1 MRISDWA
8 QKFNLAVK
16 RCEERPDQPQ
26 GDVVFRVKDIFTT
39 LRGSW
44 DPASD
49 YGAIPQWARDV
60 YLKPADAEDYSEEVG
75 ADHNL
80 FALVLDLD
88 GKPIK
93 TGVQIRCWPDGF
105 DKLGDADYSGY
116 LQLAPNPCSGWAN
129 IAIDN
134 NFCPENGEQG
144 AWSWCPEGA
153 ADVVVGGGMP
163 NEVHVSTFVIWRA
176 DRREGVQLNTPPT
189 PTRDPL
195 PAPRTLTTG
204 AAFTISP
211 ERVIAGQDIT
221 LTWAFAGA
229 QALTLTGPSVTGQG
243 VLTFTLARTG
253 QYTLQAS
260 LDDGITQEKSLTV
273 VVDDAPPDP
282 PLPRDPVPPDP
293 GVVTPRVSFTISPE
307 RVIAGQD
314 ITLTWFF
321 AGAQVLTLTG
331 PSVAG
336 VGALTFTLARTGQYT
351 LKTTSDNGTTSE
363 KSVTVVVD
371 DAPPG
376 PKPVDPLP
384 NLDPAPLP
392 VGTRPPTVVLTA
404 ANIAR
409 LRSFPRPAND
419 NGRGLH
425 FSIDLRD
432 ESIAWTVANLRSID
446 ARWTLI
452 YAQDE
457 LQAGRAARACWDAGI
472 MPVMRVGKKIN
483 EPCDSIPYV
492 RELKAVGAPPYI
504 QIFNEPSDGRE
515 WRNPVPPD
523 ALQVFAL
530 NWASQ
535 AAAVVDAGGYPGLQ
549 VLEKEELDAAI
560 DAVAEIKR
568 TDIWERAFFC
578 LHNYGANHPPIY
590 PYDIGKTVFEDF
602 YGVLSFLAFAKWMQ
616 ERIGFVLPII
626 GGEGGW
632 QFGQDQDHRY
642 PKAEQPYHA
651 RYHKEMFDWFRT
663 GLLSNGETLPDYLFS
678 VTPWI
683 AAGWGADD
691 WWGGVLGTKTETI
704 AAAQAIPPFVR
715 RFSWGS

>member
-1 MRISDWA
+1 MRLSDWA

-16 RCEERPDQPQ
+16 RCEERPDHPQ
-26 GDVVFRVKDIFTT
+26 GDIVYRVKDVFTT
-39 LRGSW
+39 LLGSW
-44 DPASD
+44 DPSSN
-49 YGAIPQWARDV
+49 YGAIPQWARDA
-60 YLKPADAEDYSEEVG
+60 YLKPWGADDYFDEGG

-80 FALVLDLD
+80 FALVLGLD
-88 GKPIK
+88 GQPVKAGIQ
-93 TGVQIRCWPDGF
+93 VRYWPDGF
-105 DKLGDADYSGY
+105 AKLGDAGYSGY
-116 LQLAPNPCSGWAN
+116 VLIDPKPRSGWVG
-129 IAIDN
+129 IDIWSS
-134 NFCPENGEQG
+134 FSPERGEQG
-144 AWSWCPEGA
+144 AWCWCPDGA
-153 ADVVVGGGMP
+153 SDVAVGGGMP
-163 NEVHVSTFVIWRA
+163 NNHHVSIFVVWQA
-176 DRREGVQLNTPPT
+176 ERRDAVPPT
-189 PTRDPL
+189 PPPTPPPDPT
-195 PAPRTLTTG
+195 PDPGGVAPG
-204 AAFTISP
+204 AAFTITP
-211 ERVIAGQDIT
+211 ERVVAGQAIT
-221 LTWAFAGA
+221 LKWDFAGV

-243 VLTFTLARTG
+243 ALTFTLARTG
-253 QYTLQAS
+253 QYTLQAA
-260 LDDGITQEKSLTV
+260 LDNGTTLEKSLTV
-273 VVDDAPPDP
+273 
-282 PLPRDPVPPDP
+282 
-293 GVVTPRVSFTISPE
+293 I
-307 RVIAGQD
+307 
-314 ITLTWFF
+314 
-321 AGAQVLTLTG
+321 
-331 PSVAG
+331 
-336 VGALTFTLARTGQYT
+336 
-351 LKTTSDNGTTSE
+351 
-363 KSVTVVVD
+363 VD

-376 PKPVDPLP
+376 PAP
-384 NLDPAPLP
+384 LDPPPNPDPTPLP
-392 VGTRPPTVVLTA
+392 VETRPPTVVLTA

-446 ARWTLI
+446 TRWTLI

-457 LQAGRAARACWDAGI
+457 LQSGRAARACWNAGI
-472 MPVMRVGKKIN
+472 MPVVRVGKKIN
-483 EPCDSIPYV
+483 EPCDSMPYV
-492 RELKAVGAPPYI
+492 RELKAIGAPPYV

-515 WRNPVPPD
+515 WRSPVPAD
-523 ALQVFAL
+523 ALQVFAR
-530 NWASQ
+530 NWANQ

-632 QFGQDQDHRY
+632 QFGQDQDNRY

-651 RYHKEMFDWFRT
+651 QYHKEMFDWFRT

-691 WWGGVLGTKTETI
+691 WWGGTLGTKTETI
-704 AAAQAIPPFVR
+704 AAVQAIPSFVR

>member
-1 MRISDWA
+1 MRINDWA
-8 QKFNLAVK
+8 QKLNLAVK
-16 RCEERPDQPQ
+16 RCEERPDHPQ
-26 GDVVFRVKDIFTT
+26 K
-39 LRGSW
+39 
-44 DPASD
+44 SD
-49 YGAIPQWARDV
+49 
-60 YLKPADAEDYSEEVG
+60 
-75 ADHNL
+75 
-80 FALVLDLD
+80 
-88 GKPIK
+88 
-93 TGVQIRCWPDGF
+93 T
-105 DKLGDADYSGY
+105 
-116 LQLAPNPCSGWAN
+116 
-129 IAIDN
+129 
-134 NFCPENGEQG
+134 
-144 AWSWCPEGA
+144 
-153 ADVVVGGGMP
+153 
-163 NEVHVSTFVIWRA
+163 
-176 DRREGVQLNTPPT
+176 
-189 PTRDPL
+189 
-195 PAPRTLTTG
+195 RTLTAG
-204 AAFTISP
+204 AAFTITP
-211 ERVIAGQDIT
+211 ERVVAGQDIT

-229 QALTLTGPSVTGQG
+229 QALTLTGPSVTGLG
-243 VLTFTLARTG
+243 VLIFTLTRTG
-253 QYTLQAS
+253 QYTLHAA
-260 LDDGITQEKSLTV
+260 LDNGTTLDKSITV
-273 VVDDAPPDP
+273 IVDDAPPDP
-282 PLPRDPVPPDP
+282 PHPPDP
-293 GVVTPRVSFTISPE
+293 TPPDPSVVTPGAAFTISPE
-307 RVIAGQD
+307 RVVAGHD
-314 ITLTWFF
+314 ITLTWAF
-321 AGAQVLTLTG
+321 AGAQTLTLTG

-336 VGALTFTLARTGQYT
+336 QGALTFTLARAGQYT
-351 LKTTSDNGTTSE
+351 LHAALDNGTSLE
-363 KSVTVVVD
+363 KSVTVIVD

-376 PKPVDPLP
+376 PAPVDPPP
-384 NLDPAPLP
+384 NPDPTPLP
-392 VGTRPPTVVLTA
+392 VETRPPTVELTA
-404 ANIAR
+404 ANIAL

-432 ESIAWTVANLRSID
+432 DSIAWTVANLRSID

-457 LQAGRAARACWDAGI
+457 LQAGRAARACWNAGI
-472 MPVMRVGKKIN
+472 MPVVRVGKKIN
-483 EPCDSIPYV
+483 EPCDSVPWV
-492 RELKAVGAPPYI
+492 RELKAIGAPPYV

-523 ALQVFAL
+523 APQVFAL

-632 QFGQDQDHRY
+632 QFGQDQDRRY

-651 RYHKEMFDWFRT
+651 QYHKEMFDWFRT
-663 GLLSNGETLPDYLFS
+663 SLLSNGETLPDYLFS
-678 VTPWI
+678 VAPWI

-691 WWGGVLGTKTETI
+691 WWGGTLGTKTETI
-704 AAAQAIPPFVR
+704 AAVQAIPPFVR